1 MDTQHVAPDE
11 FDAQIGALSV
21 DTNSA
26 STLDATHTTTDPQ
39 ESPQQHVD
47 LDKKGTTSPPGLN
60 NMPAEL
66 LFEIDGY
73 LDKTSALSLRLA
85 SRRMKEV
92 FTYTAKRNSAICTSE
107 RRELCGDLSLK
118 TWLGLRI
125 QAAKEDRVHSGL
137 MQACVRCDAF
147 HEINCF
153 SAEQLQKPPMQRICL
168 GHERV
173 LHLCDHWH
181 LNYFQ
186 LAKLPDGKHLQGT
199 WYDWPDLFPNDDFR
213 CHCPCLDLL
222 SKLEKELPRP
232 TSSLQARPGRKNT
245 CIEVKSETTC
255 DEWSISCGLDAE
267 EAEER
272 LLMCFDEDKWRM
284 CPHMR
289 AETLHKFDSEGA
301 FSQLRGDGD
310 FGVREGVIINGACQS
325 PHCGAKLTLNWQIR
339 DVSRENYYHDVQFE
353 FSRHMEIFRMN
364 GPEWLANTEVYT
376 GWDQNVL
383 L

>member
-118 TWLGLRI
+118 TWLGLRSLDEYWS
-125 QAAKEDRVHSGL
+125 K
-137 MQACVRCDAF
+137 MQFKR
-147 HEINCF
+147 
-153 SAEQLQKPPMQRICL
+153 QRKT
-168 GHERV
+168 
-173 LHLCDHWH
+173 
-181 LNYFQ
+181 
-186 LAKLPDGKHLQGT
+186 A
-199 WYDWPDLFPNDDFR
+199 
-213 CHCPCLDLL
+213 
-222 SKLEKELPRP
+222 S
-232 TSSLQARPGRKNT
+232 
-245 CIEVKSETTC
+245 
-255 DEWSISCGLDAE
+255 
-267 EAEER
+267 
-272 LLMCFDEDKWRM
+272 
-284 CPHMR
+284 
-289 AETLHKFDSEGA
+289 
-301 FSQLRGDGD
+301 
-310 FGVREGVIINGACQS
+310 
-325 PHCGAKLTLNWQIR
+325 IR
-339 DVSRENYYHDVQFE
+339 D
-353 FSRHMEIFRMN
+353 
-364 GPEWLANTEVYT
+364 
-376 GWDQNVL
+376 
-383 L
+383 